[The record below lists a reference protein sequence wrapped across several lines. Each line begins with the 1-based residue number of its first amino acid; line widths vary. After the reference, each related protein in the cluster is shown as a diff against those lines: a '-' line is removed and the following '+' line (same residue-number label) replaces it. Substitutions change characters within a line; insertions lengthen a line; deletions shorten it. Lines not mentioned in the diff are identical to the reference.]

1 MLLSQ
6 DLLHV
11 SGKHTVASLLR
22 KLLFII
28 SLKNPGVRFQA
39 GYACAGVNMEIDLL
53 FNCISRQERRRK
65 MTRKLIF
72 LVSLTSS
79 LKLFYTF

>member
-22 KLLFII
+22 KLLF
-28 SLKNPGVRFQA
+28 LKNPGVRFQA
-39 GYACAGVNMEIDLL
+39 GYARAGVNMEIDLL